1 LTDKKLLRKGIF
13 TVISS
18 LFFYVALPY
27 IIYTKYLV
35 QFPQLALESYI
46 NWIMRMGVIMA
57 GIQFF
62 KSVSSEKSTRHALGD
77 LLLSIVYLIFFF
89 KLFTLKVTVDVAEN
103 IMVSISM
110 EGFIYIYLLAA
121 LIGIFANVIK
131 VFEVWT
137 IARRSK
143 SF

>member
-1 LTDKKLLRKGIF
+1 MTDEKLLRKGIF

-27 IIYTKYLV
+27 IIYTKYLI

-46 NWIMRMGVIMA
+46 GWIMRMGVIMA

-77 LLLSIVYLIFFF
+77 LLLSVVYLIFFF
-89 KLFTLKVTVDVAEN
+89 KLFTLKVTMDVAEN
-103 IMVSISM
+103 IIVSISM